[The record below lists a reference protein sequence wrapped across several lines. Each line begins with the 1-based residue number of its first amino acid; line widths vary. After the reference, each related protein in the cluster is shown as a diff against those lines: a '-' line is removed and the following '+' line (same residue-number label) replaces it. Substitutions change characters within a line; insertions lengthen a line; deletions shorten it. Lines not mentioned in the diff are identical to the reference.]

1 MYSENGSGESPKE
14 TTLMFEY
21 LQLSKCNSQ
30 KIILYLLYLQL
41 LKLYEH
47 LCTPLAEC
55 VIALVHDYGCRGF
68 LREVVREISESDS
81 IYDLNG
87 AKTFSIF
94 LIEIGKN
101 ASDLVLPIMSL
112 LLPHLDNDVS
122 IGCIKLLSM
131 YNPLVEISC
140 HILN

>member
-1 MYSENGSGESPKE
+1 
-14 TTLMFEY
+14 MF
-21 LQLSKCNSQ
+21 
-30 KIILYLLYLQL
+30 YLQL

-47 LCTPLAEC
+47 LCSPLAEC

-68 LREVVREISESDS
+68 LREVVREISESDA

-94 LIEIGKN
+94 LTEIGKN

-122 IGCIKLLSM
+122 IASIKLLTM
-131 YNPLVEISC
+131 INPQVEMFSHHHTKLIQ
-140 HILN
+140 